1 MGKQINLLKGDK
13 NKYSFQDISINLL
26 EKEPEL
32 IVPLAKLLYE
42 DIKSTTANNTAYN
55 PIMDLR
61 RSGDVNEL
69 VQIILSNVKGLKG
82 EEHNTLFMPSRGSV
96 LLASVISYVLENES
110 CCDKSFTVI
119 ARLLLK
125 GLEKISGS
133 SDISE
138 LDVLLQTTDPDLGQT
153 YTYKNYKLFK
163 IMCDKCFT
171 EEMVCIDVLLMIRN
185 FLHLFTSSSTVIS
198 DKYKKMEDVFRNDDF
213 TIRIENRDINNP
225 DSVVHGQFFI
235 KPIIYFKNKEINK
248 SLIGNCFTFELASP
262 ESIKLIDSILVKKS
276 RPSDFATMS
285 SMFRSLFSRD
295 NINCNYRLGVYSEIQ
310 NTKDVVELFAQLNYS
325 LDKLLSPDYLDN
337 PLAYNILMNIIKQN
351 EVKELVIAVS

>member
-1 MGKQINLLKGDK
+1 MGKPINLLKGYK
-13 NKYSFQDISINLL
+13 NKDNFQNISIDLL
-26 EKEPEL
+26 KKEPEL

-42 DIKSTTANNTAYN
+42 DIKSTIANNTAYN
-55 PIMDLR
+55 PIIDLR
-61 RSGDVNEL
+61 RSGDVSEL

-110 CCDKSFTVI
+110 CCDKNFTVI
-119 ARLLLK
+119 ARFLLK

-138 LDVLLQTTDPDLGQT
+138 LDVLLQTTDPDLGQS

-163 IMCDKCFT
+163 VMCDKCFT
-171 EEMVCIDVLLMIRN
+171 EEIVCIDVLLMIRT
-185 FLHLFTSSSTVIS
+185 FLRLFTSSSTVIS
-198 DKYKKMEDVFRNDDF
+198 DKYKKAEDVFRNDDF
-213 TIRIENRDINNP
+213 TIRIENRSINNP
-225 DSVVHGQFFI
+225 DSAVYGQFFI
-235 KPIIYFKNKEINK
+235 KLIIYFKNKEINK

-276 RPSDFATMS
+276 RPADFATMS

-310 NTKDVVELFAQLNYS
+310 NTKEVVELFAQLNYS

-351 EVKELVIAVS
+351 EIKKLVIAVS